1 MFFIQLKGLQRHS
14 ALQVYPRTTGFEIPL
29 SINTETLPWLL
40 DSA

>member
-14 ALQVYPRTTGFEIPL
+14 ALQAYPQTTGFEIPL
-29 SINTETLPWLL
+29 SINTETLSRLL